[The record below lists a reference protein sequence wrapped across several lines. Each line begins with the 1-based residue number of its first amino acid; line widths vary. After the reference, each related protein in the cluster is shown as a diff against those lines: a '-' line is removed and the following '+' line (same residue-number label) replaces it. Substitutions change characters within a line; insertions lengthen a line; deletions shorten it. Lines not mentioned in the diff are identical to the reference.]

1 MTLPVTLRRVLETL
15 LLVAF
20 GVFASGCVAPSG
32 TSAMDQRQ
40 EILQQ
45 HDAILR
51 EFAGVQPYGQKQLD
65 AAAGYATMTNIQ
77 NQVLLVGGGNG
88 YGVAVH
94 VADDEKTFIKYTE
107 IDGGP
112 GIGVASYRT
121 LLIFRDEYA
130 FANFV
135 SGQWL
140 YQAEADATAKVD
152 QAGVGV
158 QATGELNQPVTIYQM
173 SGSGLQAKASLG
185 GVRFRPNAALKR

>member
-1 MTLPVTLRRVLETL
+1 
-15 LLVAF
+15 
-20 GVFASGCVAPSG
+20 
-32 TSAMDQRQ
+32 MDQRQ

-51 EFAGVQPYGQKQLD
+51 EFAAVQPYGQKQLD
-65 AAAGYATMTNIQ
+65 PSAGYATMTNIQ
-77 NQVLLVGGGNG
+77 TQVLLVGGGNG
-88 YGVAVH
+88 YGVAVRA
-94 VADDEKTFIKYTE
+94 ADDEKTFIKSTE

-140 YQAEADATAKVD
+140 YQAEADATATAKVD
-152 QAGVGV
+152 RAGAGV

-185 GVRFRPNAALKR
+185 GVRFRPNAALNR